1 MAQLKKYNRKWPPN
15 VSALDIELFCLRHDP
30 RGDWED
36 GRLDSFSHYKN
47 AVDIIF
53 NNKDSTRHHIWN
65 EWGELMVR
73 EALSDREPKRFLGVA
88 GASSGG
94 KSDCFG
100 LYAIIMYLS
109 APTETLCL
117 LTSTTIEMAKGRIW
131 KAVKEYWSQVEYYF
145 DQKGAISPGKSVHS
159 KCVIRGLDA
168 QGEITDASGLRLVAA
183 DKQKGEEATSK
194 VMGAKAPSNTA
205 LSDDPDV
212 VARKIA
218 GALAPGGGLC
228 LLIADE
234 LPDLSANLLTVAY
247 TNLINNPKFQMIAL
261 GNPNLKLDPFGK
273 FCEPTDGW
281 TSVAHEPSSWL
292 TPRGKVI
299 RLDAEISPR
308 IKEEQNWDAKDRAK
322 KSPKCFWM
330 PSQAVMDAAKETYTA
345 TSRYYYRM
353 YKAMWC
359 SDKAPNA
366 IYSESELM
374 KASGTDEP
382 EWDNPEQLTRICG
395 LDSAFTSGGDRSP
408 SIEAL
413 CGRVKGAWHLH
424 IVCINEIPIDDTRD
438 MAPSHQI
445 VINWRNMSVDRGISP
460 QCAGFDNSGA
470 GIAFGHIVDM
480 EWSPKVKKIEFG
492 GSPSGRVISLN
503 GDTKLEFA
511 NRVSELWV
519 QPKPYIR
526 QSQISGLPSSVME
539 ELVAREY
546 DENQSGH
553 KLKIEAKKKMRTRT
567 GKSPDL
573 ADSFVVLVDVA
584 IQNRLLDSQEQKAIL
599 TRAQSEFRGKR
610 KRFGM
615 SSTGR
620 KSKKLKF

>member
-1 MAQLKKYNRKWPPN
+1 
-15 VSALDIELFCLRHDP
+15 
-30 RGDWED
+30 
-36 GRLDSFSHYKN
+36 
-47 AVDIIF
+47 
-53 NNKDSTRHHIWN
+53 
-65 EWGELMVR
+65 
-73 EALSDREPKRFLGVA
+73 
-88 GASSGG
+88 
-94 KSDCFG
+94 
-100 LYAIIMYLS
+100 
-109 APTETLCL
+109 
-117 LTSTTIEMAKGRIW
+117 
-131 KAVKEYWSQVEYYF
+131 
-145 DQKGAISPGKSVHS
+145 
-159 KCVIRGLDA
+159 
-168 QGEITDASGLRLVAA
+168 
-183 DKQKGEEATSK
+183 
-194 VMGAKAPSNTA
+194 
-205 LSDDPDV
+205 
-212 VARKIA
+212 
-218 GALAPGGGLC
+218 
-228 LLIADE
+228 
-234 LPDLSANLLTVAY
+234 
-247 TNLINNPKFQMIAL
+247 
-261 GNPNLKLDPFGK
+261 
-273 FCEPTDGW
+273 
-281 TSVAHEPSSWL
+281 
-292 TPRGKVI
+292 
-299 RLDAEISPR
+299 
-308 IKEEQNWDAKDRAK
+308 
-322 KSPKCFWM
+322 
-330 PSQAVMDAAKETYTA
+330 
-345 TSRYYYRM
+345 
-353 YKAMWC
+353 
-359 SDKAPNA
+359 
-366 IYSESELM
+366 
-374 KASGTDEP
+374 
-382 EWDNPEQLTRICG
+382 
-395 LDSAFTSGGDRSP
+395 
-408 SIEAL
+408 
-413 CGRVKGAWHLH
+413 
-424 IVCINEIPIDDTRD
+424 
-438 MAPSHQI
+438 MAPSHQV